1 MLLQDLRTVR
11 RTVTGRFLVALVN
24 VGISAAFPAA
34 DVAPLADT

>member
-24 VGISAAFPAA
+24 VGISATCPAT
-34 DVAPLADT
+34 DVAPLAGT